1 MEYCMDWEKKFMES
15 RQPAVKLEIALER
28 LMEPEN
34 LTGQWEQVYE
44 KYLSERVCPALM
56 RLVQRGEPEKLRKFL
71 AWGIASRGQC
81 VRVLMESSVKN
92 PEIRLLLMGF
102 HGETEDTSEN
112 GILSLK
118 DAARQAWELTC
129 ASLASE
135 IPYLRLFF
143 AEFQISQAPAHLYT
157 GTDGLNTF
165 LQPRQ
170 VVECFQ
176 KKNLRGLYLHIMAHV
191 LYGHV
196 LSHREYS
203 RELWD
208 ISCDISAWKLREKV
222 FGLSVEDKGEKV
234 ALAGLE
240 ELFPPSLKLE
250 HAVQV
255 CEYLT
260 GEPLKWEQ
268 ACRLLENFPRD
279 AHDYWYEQKHSSRQN
294 CTSGGDGGSGDSL
307 RAGQKERAVYLEC
320 LQKKLAAAETYRR
333 GLETSFRPR
342 RRGQTPGSRY
352 ELLRLREEGKYDFH
366 RYLERFASVR
376 EEMQTDEDSFDFG
389 YYMLGL
395 ARYGNMPLVEP
406 LEYMEA
412 RRVEELVIAIDTSG
426 SCSVKVVR
434 RFLEETR
441 NLLTRG
447 ENFFRKMNVHIIQ
460 CDSMIQQHQVITS
473 VEDWQ
478 RYEQKLTVEGRG
490 GTDFTPV
497 FSFVEKLRDQGKLN
511 NLKGLL
517 YFTDGDGVYPRVP
530 TDYETIFVFTDREFL
545 EGDTAREIPSWVVR
559 LCLDMPKEGKQ
570 P

>member
-1 MEYCMDWEKKFMES
+1 MDWEKKFMES
-15 RQPAVKLEIALER
+15 RQPAVKLEIAMER
-28 LMEPEN
+28 LMEPED
-34 LTGQWEQVYE
+34 LSGQWEQVYE

-56 RLVQRGEPEKLRKFL
+56 SLVRQGKPEKLRRFL
-71 AWGIASRGQC
+71 AWGIASREQC

-102 HGETEDTSEN
+102 DRETENTPEN
-112 GILSLK
+112 GILTME
-118 DAARQAWELTC
+118 DAARQAWELAG
-129 ASLASE
+129 ASLAWE
-135 IPYLRLFF
+135 IAYLGLFF
-143 AEFQISQAPAHLYT
+143 SEFQISQAPGHLYT
-157 GTDGLNTF
+157 GTDGLNIY

-176 KKNLRGLYLHIMAHV
+176 KKNLRELYLHMMAHV

-196 LSHREYS
+196 LSSKKYS
-203 RELWD
+203 RKLWD
-208 ISCDISAWKLREKV
+208 ISCDISAWKLRQNV
-222 FGLSVEDKGEKV
+222 FGLSVDDRKEQE
-234 ALAGLE
+234 ALAALE
-240 ELFPPSLKLE
+240 ELFLPSIQLE
-250 HAVQV
+250 QAVQV
-255 CEYLT
+255 CEYLIDK
-260 GEPLKWEQ
+260 PQKLEQ
-268 ACRLLENFPRD
+268 AHGLLENFPRD
-279 AHDYWYEQKHSSRQN
+279 DHDYWYGPQDSFGQN
-294 CTSGGDGGSGDSL
+294 CAFGGEGGCGDGTW
-307 RAGQKERAVYLEC
+307 AGQRQRAVYLERIK
-320 LQKKLAAAETYRR
+320 KKLAAAKIYREK
-333 GLETSFRPR
+333 LEASLRPR

-376 EEMQTDEDSFDFG
+376 EELQTDEDSFDYG

-395 ARYGNMPLVEP
+395 ARYGNMPLIEP

-426 SCSVKVVR
+426 SCSVEVVR

-441 NLLTRG
+441 NLLTRK

-478 RYEQKLTVEGRG
+478 RYERKLTVEGRG

-497 FSFVEKLRDQGKLN
+497 FSYVEKLRDQGKLK

-545 EGDTAREIPSWVVR
+545 EGDTAREIPAWAVR
-559 LCLDMPKEGKQ
+559 LCLDIPKEGKQ